1 MRFYPD
7 LFGPRLG
14 WLTIDLLM
22 SVWIATWI
30 AVGRA
35 VDRLILRLDA
45 LAQGLIGAGRTFNS
59 WLNSFE
65 QAVPTNVPVLTDFVR
80 HQLELLRQH
89 SGDSLIS
96 LGQAGSHAIHWLA
109 LVLSVLVAALPVSLA
124 FLVYLPPRIRLLY
137 DIRGVHR
144 TVRRALS
151 RPELT
156 PQVLEVLAG
165 RALYTLPYHQL
176 LRYSRNPVEDW
187 CARRFESL
195 ARAELER
202 YGLTVERYFDQ
213 LAA

>member
-22 SVWIATWI
+22 AGWIRHLDHHWTGSGSPHLAPGCSRPRI
-30 AVGRA
+30 
-35 VDRLILRLDA
+35 DRSRSDLQQ
-45 LAQGLIGAGRTFNS
+45 LAQLVRASRT
-59 WLNSFE
+59 
-65 QAVPTNVPVLTDFVR
+65 
-80 HQLELLRQH
+80 LERPGPDRFCAA
-89 SGDSLIS
+89 S
-96 LGQAGSHAIHWLA
+96 ARAA
-109 LVLSVLVAALPVSLA
+109 AAALRGFPHFAWASWISGHPLA
-124 FLVYLPPRIRLLY
+124 GPRPEHPGRCPARVAGVPRLSPPRIPLIY
-137 DIRGVHR
+137 DMQGIHR

-156 PQVLEVLAG
+156 SQVLEVLAG

-176 LRYSRNPVEDW
+176 LRSSSNPVEDW
-187 CARRFESL
+187 CARRFEPL

-202 YGLTVERYFDQ
+202 HGLTVERYFEQ